1 MEVHFTPEQEAQVSQ
16 IGSHAGADTE
26 RLVKDAAENWLAGAW
41 ENSLTRGGQFELVGV
56 LRLRNRSAARS
67 SCSAQDDKIFQF
79 RGNTVSATVPW

>member
-1 MEVHFTPEQEAQVSQ
+1 MEVHLTPEGEA
-16 IGSHAGADTE
+16 
-26 RLVKDAAENWLAGAW
+26 RLSKSPVMPVRIPSGWWAVAENSSARAW
-41 ENSLTRGGQFELVGV
+41 ENSLTGAGQFELVGV